1 LDIVKVFNFI
11 HTNKNIK
18 TESPYLLI
26 KQIRLAKKF
35 NRRNKNFRRTS
46 NLPKHRINT
55 FIKDPEI
62 RLVGNNF
69 KEISA
74 VAGKELEPGVISTSK
89 ALEYATKLELDLV
102 EISPKAKPPVC
113 KIIDYKKFLYEHK
126 KKEKELK
133 AKQVKV
139 VVKEI
144 RFGPNTDDHDFDFKL
159 KHAKK
164 FLEQGAKVKAY
175 VQFKGRTIVFKNR
188 GKDLLRR
195 FVAELEGLGFPDYPP
210 KMEDRRMH
218 CTLSPK
224 KMGKTAAKDS
234 KK

>member
-1 LDIVKVFNFI
+1 M
-11 HTNKNIK
+11 
-18 TESPYLLI
+18 
-26 KQIRLAKKF
+26 AKKF
-35 NRRNKNFRRTS
+35 NRRNRNFNRRS
-46 NLPKHRINT
+46 NQPLHKINSY
-55 FIKDPEI
+55 INVSEI

-69 KEISA
+69 KEISEA
-74 VAGKELEPGVISTSK
+74 AGHELAPGVILTSK
-89 ALEYATKLELDLV
+89 ALELAAKMEMDLV
-102 EISPKAKPPVC
+102 EISPKASPPVC
-113 KIIDYKKFLYEHK
+113 KIIEYKKFLYEHK

-175 VQFKGRTIVFKNR
+175 VQFKGRTIVFKSR
-188 GKDLLRR
+188 GKDLLKR
-195 FVAELEGLGFPDYPP
+195 FVAELEGLGFPEYPP
-210 KMEDRRMH
+210 KLEDRRMH

-224 KMGKTAAKDS
+224 KLGK

>member
-1 LDIVKVFNFI
+1 M
-11 HTNKNIK
+11 
-18 TESPYLLI
+18 
-26 KQIRLAKKF
+26 AKKF
-35 NRRNKNFRRTS
+35 NRRNNNYRGKKNQA
-46 NLPKHRINT
+46 KHRINT
-55 FIKDPEI
+55 FIKVPEI

-69 KEISA
+69 KEISE

-89 ALEYATKLELDLV
+89 ALEYANKLELDLV
-102 EISPKAKPPVC
+102 EISPKAAPPVC
-113 KIIDYKKFLYEHK
+113 KIIDYKKFLYEQK
-126 KKEKELK
+126 RKEKELK

-144 RFGPNTDDHDFDFKL
+144 RFGPNTDDHDFEFKL

-164 FLEQGAKVKAY
+164 FLDQGAKVKAY
-175 VQFKGRTIVFKNR
+175 VQFKGRTIVFKDR

-195 FVAELEGLGFPDYPP
+195 FVAELAEFGSTDYPP
-210 KMEDRRMH
+210 KLEDRRMH

-224 KMGKTAAKDS
+224 KMGK

>member
-1 LDIVKVFNFI
+1 M
-11 HTNKNIK
+11 
-18 TESPYLLI
+18 
-26 KQIRLAKKF
+26 
-35 NRRNKNFRRTS
+35 
-46 NLPKHRINT
+46 
-55 FIKDPEI
+55 PEI

-69 KEISA
+69 KEISEKI
-74 VAGKELEPGVISTSK
+74 GYELIPGVYSTEK
-89 ALEYATKLELDLV
+89 ALEIANKMEMDLV

-144 RFGPNTDDHDFDFKL
+144 RFGPNTDDHDFEFKL
-159 KHAKK
+159 KHARK

-195 FVAELEGLGFPDYPP
+195 FVAELEGLGSPEYPP
-210 KMEDRRMH
+210 KLEDRRMH
-218 CTLSPK
+218 CTLTPK
-224 KMGKTAAKDS
+224 KIGK